1 MMYFLDK
8 LWQGRIQ
15 PMDRAIRDGSRY
27 QQLSKELGREL
38 DVLTQVAP
46 QEIRKLLEKIEK
58 LSLDMTAIELEET
71 YIQGFRCGAGVI
83 LDVIE
88 EYPYQLCPIDEE

>member
-1 MMYFLDK
+1 MYFLDK

-15 PMDRAIRDGSRY
+15 PVDRAIRDGSRY
-27 QQLSKELGREL
+27 QQLAKELGREL

-46 QEIRKLLEKIEK
+46 PEIRKILDKIEK
-58 LSLDMTAIELEET
+58 LSMDMNAIELEET
-71 YIQGFRCGAGVI
+71 YIQGFRCGAGMI

-88 EYPYQLCPIDEE
+88 EYPCQLCSIDEE